1 MALPLSS
8 LVSFLR
14 LMADDND
21 VDLQEYTD
29 EQLIEYLRL
38 ATILENA
45 EWEQGYSVQPNTDDP
60 DNIFLE
66 ITPDPPEWLQILI
79 VTRAALG
86 MREWRETFSLDNKII
101 KKTSSNIKDVIEG
114 LKATRAA
121 ILQERK
127 YNCVGYVYD
136 TWDDFFS
143 RPNAIINKISQG
155 FR

>member
-1 MALPLSS
+1 MALPLLD

-14 LMADDND
+14 VMADDND
-21 VDLQEYTD
+21 IDLQEYTD
-29 EQLIEYLRL
+29 EQLVEYLRL
-38 ATILENA
+38 AVILENA
-45 EWEQGYSVQPNTDDP
+45 EWEQNYTLQKNTEDP
-60 DNIFLE
+60 DNSFYE
-66 ITPDPPEWLQILI
+66 IVPDPPEWMQILY

-86 MREWRETFSLDNKII
+86 MREWRERFSLDNKII

-127 YNCVGYVYD
+127 YNCVGYAYD
-136 TWDDFFS
+136 TWDDFFT
-143 RPNAIINKISQG
+143 RPNLILNEISKG

>member
-45 EWEQGYSVQPNTDDP
+45 EWEQGYSVQLNTDDS

-66 ITPDPPEWLQILI
+66 ITPDPPEWFQILI

-127 YNCVGYVYD
+127 YNCVGYAYG

-143 RPNAIINKISQG
+143 RPNVIINKISQG